1 MSIHVQLYV
10 YMTIISENM
19 TKNPKNVGKM
29 RFFIKKCA
37 QNGISKFVI
46 PICLSIKNHEKM
58 L

>member
-37 QNGISKFVI
+37 QNGISRFVI
-46 PICLSIKNHEKM
+46 PIWSSIKNHEKI